1 MFDEKYLIPRNKLM
15 HPAWVLYKDEA
26 DAIGKTGVGQTKD
39 KTKPYKPWSDP
50 THVHSSMYG
59 IFTGDYSSE
68 GYVTYWVL
76 SGELASIDD
85 ERVKRFYRENAAW
98 RAYQTMIEN
107 RYVFTKGVP
116 YCYEIFVPKK
126 DALEANFE
134 NKGDLEYGYPLQL
147 NVANEAVILLPPYL
161 TGKTEVVGIPYQKF
175 IQGLPK
181 VVKEDKIKVIVG
193 ICNNA
198 AFAYEDKIAAI
209 IKVVTSPDTIPD
221 PSLTG
226 EGSKKEVL
234 SKSSLTPKG
243 LAAAKEDRENAA
255 IGAVGGSFSDEVA
268 KKYAMSLKNL
278 PELDKKYNEMLFG
291 EVPPPKENVFV
302 GGFLNEVE

>member
-1 MFDEKYLIPRNKLM
+1 MFDEKYLIPRAKLT
-15 HPAWVLYKDEA
+15 HPAWELYKDEA

-50 THVHSSMYG
+50 TYVHSSMYG
-59 IFTGDYSSE
+59 IFTGDDFSE
-68 GYVTYWVL
+68 GAVSYWTL
-76 SGELASIDD
+76 SAELAPLDD
-85 ERVKRFYRENAAW
+85 ERVKRFYRENDAW
-98 RAYQTMIEN
+98 RAYQAMVEN
-107 RYVFTKGVP
+107 RFVFTKGVP

-126 DALEANFE
+126 DALEANFA
-134 NKGDLEYGYPLQL
+134 NKGGIEYGYPLKL

-193 ICNNA
+193 ICNNPI
-198 AFAYEDKIAAI
+198 FAYEDKIAAI
-209 IKVVTSPDTIPD
+209 LKVIQSPDTILD
-221 PSLTG
+221 PLSTG
-226 EGSKKEVL
+226 EGGIVG
-234 SKSSLTPKG
+234 KSTLTPK
-243 LAAAKEDRENAA
+243 DRGDAFTA
-255 IGAVGGSFSDEVA
+255 EVA
-268 KKYAMSLKNL
+268 KKYATALKNL

>member
-1 MFDEKYLIPRNKLM
+1 MFDEKYLIPRNKLT
-15 HPAWVLYKDEA
+15 HPAWVFYKDEA

-59 IFTGDYSSE
+59 IFTGDYFSE

-76 SGELASIDD
+76 SGELAPIDD
-85 ERVKRFYRENAAW
+85 ERVKRFYRENDAW

-198 AFAYEDKIAAI
+198 AFSYEDKVMAI
-209 IKVVTSPDTIPD
+209 IKVLQSPDSPVNPI
-221 PSLTG
+221 LTG
-226 EGSKKEVL
+226 EGTKSEVIG
-234 SKSSLTPKG
+234 KRNLT
-243 LAAAKEDRENAA
+243 AKAVEANRIERENAR
-255 IGAVGGSFSDEVA
+255 IGAVAAGFSDEVA
-268 KKYAMSLKNL
+268 KKYEAALTNL
-278 PELDKKYNEMLFG
+278 PD
-291 EVPPPKENVFV
+291 P
-302 GGFLNEVE
+302 EVEQKAWDGAREAFAEKW